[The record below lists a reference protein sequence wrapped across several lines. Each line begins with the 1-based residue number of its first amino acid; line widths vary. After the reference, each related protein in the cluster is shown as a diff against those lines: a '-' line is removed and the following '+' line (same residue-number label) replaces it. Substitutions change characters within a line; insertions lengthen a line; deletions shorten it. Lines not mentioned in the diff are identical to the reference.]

1 MKVPAV
7 AGVSDAGGEEA
18 WFHARDVA
26 FRDASDK
33 PVATVASRMSVDV
46 TEASF
51 EQDVIERSRQR
62 PVVVD
67 FWAAWC
73 GPCRALT
80 PVLEEQISARD
91 DEVELAKVDV
101 DANPGLSAMFRVQGI
116 PAVKA
121 FKDGRVV
128 SEFVGARSPV
138 AVASFLDELLA
149 PPKVAGVVDELR
161 ESGELP
167 DVRTALEDGEP
178 ERALDLLLGEI
189 PDAPPERRER
199 LREVALA
206 VFHDLGHEDPV
217 TVAYRRRLAT
227 ALY

>member
-1 MKVPAV
+1 M
-7 AGVSDAGGEEA
+7 
-18 WFHARDVA
+18 
-26 FRDASDK
+26 
-33 PVATVASRMSVDV
+33 DV

-51 EQDVIERSRQR
+51 ESDVIERSHDR

-80 PVLEEQISARD
+80 PVLEEQIAER
-91 DEVELAKVDV
+91 EGAVELAKVDV

-121 FKDGRVV
+121 FKDGKVV
-128 SEFVGARSPV
+128 SEFVGVRSPV
-138 AVASFLDELLA
+138 AVSSFLDELLA
-149 PPKVAGVVDELR
+149 PPRVTGVVDALR

-167 DVRTALEDGEP
+167 KVLDALEANDP
-178 ERALDLLLGEI
+178 ERALDLLLAEI
-189 PDAPPERRER
+189 PEATPERREW
-199 LREVALA
+199 LRELALA
-206 VFHDLGHEDPV
+206 IFHDLGHDDPV
-217 TVAYRRRLAT
+217 TIAYRRRLAT

>member
-1 MKVPAV
+1 M
-7 AGVSDAGGEEA
+7 
-18 WFHARDVA
+18 
-26 FRDASDK
+26 
-33 PVATVASRMSVDV
+33 DV

-51 EQDVIERSRQR
+51 ESDVIERSHDR

-80 PVLEEQISARD
+80 PVLEEQIADR
-91 DEVELAKVDV
+91 EGAVELAKVDV

-121 FKDGRVV
+121 FKDGKVV

-149 PPKVAGVVDELR
+149 PPRVTGVIESLR

-167 DVRTALEDGEP
+167 DVRSALETNDP
-178 ERALDLLLGEI
+178 ERALDLLFGEI
-189 PDAPPERRER
+189 PDASIDRREW
-199 LREVALA
+199 LRELALA
-206 VFHDLGHEDPV
+206 IFHDLGHDDPV
-217 TVAYRRRLAT
+217 TIAYRRRLAT